1 MNRLNLAGQ
10 NILSNP
16 DNNHFKEIKKPVSNQ
31 DTPTSQSQYSYNQK
45 YQNQSSLT
53 NGLET
58 TFTSIANQQTPISY
72 RQAEQYEQLKTQRLS
87 QIVNK
92 KQMLS
97 PIPMSKKQQMDQT
110 ASSNIS
116 GLNSSYLPPIA
127 SQIGSNSLALSS
139 LNKTER
145 NYFQQ
150 LNSNLLQQDSFQD
163 QKDYSMSNT
172 QQRFI
177 CSRNG
182 SEKTISNNTFYPQF
196 SQQNQ
201 SIFSVNTK
209 QNLDS
214 ILMDTKSSVH
224 PISTKYKVR
233 SCVNIKSTTK
243 HVNGDLTF
251 QSQIQAINEQ
261 IMQSPK
267 PREEQIQKKNFIESS
282 LLQNNNITPISNRR
296 EHKINSSI
304 NILDAQSASSIMNPN
319 ASSISNLKHI
329 FDKKDIADN
338 QILIQSKLN
347 FSQAKDSSKIL
358 NASIQTDR
366 YSQIVQS
373 GQNQNNTVDQ
383 QQSSSLS
390 SATLK
395 NLFYQQ
401 LATNS
406 HIVQNRKEDKLLKFN
421 NNTSSNLMQSEFNKA
436 SDIQSILYKDDDKQK
451 MLYSRQN
458 QNDDSDEDR
467 RMYNELLELSPLPK
481 SRKLD
486 QQDSKNQNQMLIKM
500 CKVDNQSKKEQNE
513 NNNNN
518 EISNQENNTKNQ
530 KVKQEANAVVNSERN
545 IRKLSAQEQMNL
557 TQKDSAVYH
566 GSKSSINIKSV
577 AKKESQYLNE
587 YSLLEQT
594 QTTNNFAFDY
604 KKIDHIVDEAK
615 HFNDKMDIGQAML
628 SATITKNVLPRKLG
642 IVANLNTNK
651 KSINDA
657 IKKRKKR
664 QSFDANGSPLKLEE
678 KGELPALVASQV
690 KGKRVS
696 EFMYN
701 TNIDSSLDELQK
713 NIVNQQVKVFTP
725 ISQKENKSF
734 TPQNY
739 GKQVEAAAIKRNTSL
754 SQHLKKAP
762 SNLVSH
768 KNGLTENENK
778 KPFDKVAFKDSNE
791 IAKYLQ
797 KNMISAQSQND
808 DDNNQEEKQNLN
820 LSRLQISKTYCE
832 MLAQAL
838 KHPDF
843 ENLSFLNLQ
852 DNNLTGSALTL
863 ISQNLPKNLRKID
876 LSNNFLNNNDYIAI
890 CNILYSKQ
898 YPSLIYLNLSN
909 NFLADVGLKS
919 ISASLQRNSTLQL
932 LNLSHNK
939 LTDLS
944 SPYLKD
950 ILLQNSGIQEL
961 YLSWNKLSSKS
972 GVDISIGLS
981 NNVNIKVLDLSHNSL
996 GQNPNLSCGKKL
1008 IESCTKLES
1017 GLIHFDLSYNLFTK
1031 EECKQIA
1038 QALTKNQKLFGFHFE
1053 GNESHATVDSKGFLY
1068 FPNEEEILQRHVSTH
1083 TLMRRDINSVK
1094 CLGQNKLQNF
1104 NCNVTDNCWIC
1115 DGWQEIEFS
1124 ISEGS
1129 SDVFQSEPAFLH
1141 LDFEDFQPMYMDP
1154 DPENPARYILRRMCP
1169 PNRRILFFFTN
1180 PCTKLLFES
1189 NDYEKIDFHINEQN
1203 LAIYDEDDDNT
1214 QQSENTFS
1222 AHHLQNSKQRKF
1234 NVKYLDGTVMEYIVP
1249 TTVNVISTKLYQN
1262 IYKKK
1267 GDYEVQIKCLPRQE
1281 ETYYK
1286 INYTNQW
1293 HRGISLFKSF
1303 IPDNPEL
1310 EQKCFED
1317 DWNNSKLQ
1325 NIFQQADKNTN
1336 LNECKRIILEQYPKI
1351 RVVYR
1356 YLSCFGILNDVFC
1369 VTLSTFARFA
1379 QESKIIDNN
1388 LMRMRDVECIFIAAS
1403 SKALKVKN
1411 YRAPEKTVIR
1421 SEFVELMG
1429 RLALDK
1435 FIRTKVAKTSSEA
1448 LRLLLNNQKF
1458 LQYIAEY
1465 EDPQQWRNIRFWT
1478 KQCDEMM
1485 KRYINFIKTLW
1496 NEYSDSR
1503 KSEKRSAPSNQKTM
1517 SLQEFQDMV
1526 EDFHLKDTLLTE
1538 RDIVLSYN
1546 LSLQTLQDEINS
1558 EKYMAMN
1565 FVEFL
1570 EGLARLAEFK
1580 SRTPVGERDEAYQNS
1595 EKIQIRLEYKIES
1608 LLECM
1613 SIKYQ
1618 DVMKLKRKKQMI
1630 MLQKQLLQRSGSRL
1644 LSLKV
1649 KKSFIQFSQ
1658 TELGEQ
1664 TGTNKFQNTVQRV
1677 VNTMNVINAFKQ
1689 KAQDASKSSIDILD
1703 EENNQQFSKNSL
1715 VSIASQSE
1723 INKMNS
1729 RQLQRIDSEMDEFED
1744 EEHSFTL
1751 SNKNQKNQHKIKKS
1765 NEESELVSLKNIE
1778 ESD

>member
-16 DNNHFKEIKKPVSNQ
+16 DYNHFKEIKKPVSNQ

-58 TFTSIANQQTPISY
+58 TFTSIANQQTPMSY
-72 RQAEQYEQLKTQRLS
+72 RHADQFEQLKTQRLS
-87 QIVNK
+87 QIVNG

-110 ASSNIS
+110 ASSNMS
-116 GLNSSYLPPIA
+116 GLNSSYLPSIA
-127 SQIGSNSLALSS
+127 SQTGSNNLALSS
-139 LNKTER
+139 LNRTER

-177 CSRNG
+177 YSRNG
-182 SEKTISNNTFYPQF
+182 SEKTLSNNTFYPQF
-196 SQQNQ
+196 NQQNQ
-201 SIFSVNTK
+201 SIFTVNTK

-214 ILMDTKSSVH
+214 ILMESKIQSH

-233 SCVNIKSTTK
+233 SCVNIKSSTK
-243 HVNGDLTF
+243 NVHGDLTF
-251 QSQIQAINEQ
+251 QSQVQAVNEQ

-267 PREEQIQKKNFIESS
+267 PRDEQIQKKNFVDSS

-296 EHKINSSI
+296 EHKIHSSI
-304 NILDAQSASSIMNPN
+304 NILDVQSTSSIMNPN
-319 ASSISNLKHI
+319 TSSVSNLKQI
-329 FDKKDIADN
+329 FDKKDILNYDN
-338 QILIQSKLN
+338 EILIQNKLN
-347 FSQAKDSSKIL
+347 FTQAKDSSKIL

-366 YSQIVQS
+366 CSQIFQQVS
-373 GQNQNNTVDQ
+373 NLKNTLDQ

-395 NLFYQQ
+395 NVFYQQ

-406 HIVQNRKEDKLLKFN
+406 HIVQNRKEDKLQKLN
-421 NNTSSNLMQSEFNKA
+421 YNNSTNIMQNEYNNT
-436 SDIQSILYKDDDKQK
+436 SDIQSIIYKENDKK
-451 MLYSRQN
+451 KIIYSRQN
-458 QNDDSDEDR
+458 SNDDSDEDR

-486 QQDSKNQNQMLIKM
+486 QQDTKNQLLIKM
-500 CKVDNQSKKEQNE
+500 CKVDNPVKAEQNE
-513 NNNNN
+513 NNNKN
-518 EISNQENNTKNQ
+518 EISNLENTTKNS
-530 KVKQEANAVVNSERN
+530 KPKSEVSVTSERN
-545 IRKLSAQEQMNL
+545 IRKLSAQEQINI
-557 TQKDSAVYH
+557 TQKNNAAVH
-566 GSKSSINIKSV
+566 GSKSSINIKSIP
-577 AKKESQYLNE
+577 KKESQYLNE
-587 YSLLEQT
+587 YSLLEQA
-594 QTTNNFAFDY
+594 QTTNNFAIDY

-628 SATITKNVLPRKLG
+628 STTITKNVLPRKLG

-664 QSFDANGSPLKLEE
+664 QSFDANGSPLKQEE
-678 KGELPALVASQV
+678 KGELPALLASQV

-701 TNIDSSLDELQK
+701 TNNDSSLDEQQQS
-713 NIVNQQVKVFTP
+713 IINQQVKIFTP

-739 GKQVEAAAIKRNTSL
+739 GKQVQAATIKRNASL

-778 KPFDKVAFKDSNE
+778 KPFDKVAFQDSNE

-797 KNMISAQSQND
+797 KNMISSESQND
-808 DDNNQEEKQNLN
+808 EENNQEEKQNLN

-843 ENLSFLNLQ
+843 ENLNFLNLQ
-852 DNNLTGSALTL
+852 DNNLTGSALSL
-863 ISQNLPKNLRKID
+863 ISQNLPKHLRKID
-876 LSNNFLNNNDYIAI
+876 LSNNFLNNNDNIAI

-909 NFLADVGLKS
+909 NLLADIGLKS
-919 ISASLQRNSTLQL
+919 ISASLQRNSTLQQ

-944 SPYLKD
+944 SPYLKE

-972 GVDISIGLS
+972 GFDISIGLS
-981 NNVNIKVLDLSHNSL
+981 NNVNIRVLDLSHNSL
-996 GQNPNLSCGKKL
+996 GQNPNLHCGKKL

-1038 QALTKNQKLFGFHFE
+1038 EALTKNQKLYGFHFE

-1068 FPNEEEILQRHVSTH
+1068 FPNEEEILQKHVSTH

-1115 DGWQEIEFS
+1115 DGWQEIEFQ

-1141 LDFEDFQPMYMDP
+1141 LDFEDFQPMYMDR
-1154 DPENPARYILRRMCP
+1154 DPENPTRYFLRRMCP

-1189 NDYEKIDFHINEQN
+1189 NDYEKIDFHVNDQN
-1203 LAIYDEDDDNT
+1203 LAIYDDDDDTT

-1249 TTVNVISTKLYQN
+1249 TTVNVISTKLHQN
-1262 IYKKK
+1262 IQKKK
-1267 GDYEVQIKCLPRQE
+1267 GDYEIQIKCLPRQE

-1325 NIFQQADKNTN
+1325 NIFQQADKTAN
-1336 LNECKRIILEQYPKI
+1336 LSECKRIILDQYPKI
-1351 RVVYR
+1351 RVLYR
-1356 YLSCFGILNDVFC
+1356 YLSCFGIINDVFC
-1369 VTLSTFARFA
+1369 VTLSAFAHFA

-1435 FIRTKVAKTSSEA
+1435 FIRTKVAKTPSEA
-1448 LRLLLNNQKF
+1448 LNLLLNNQKF
-1458 LQYIAEY
+1458 LQYTAEY

-1503 KSEKRSAPSNQKTM
+1503 KSEKRGAPSNQKTM

-1526 EDFHLKDTLLTE
+1526 EEFHLKDSLLTE
-1538 RDIVLSYN
+1538 RDVVLSYN

-1580 SRTPVGERDEAYQNS
+1580 SRTPVGERDEAYKDS

-1618 DVMKLKRKKQMI
+1618 DVMKTKRKKQMI

-1664 TGTNKFQNTVQRV
+1664 TPSNKFASTVQRV
-1677 VNTMNVINAFKQ
+1677 VNTMSVINAFKS
-1689 KAQDASKSSIDILD
+1689 KVQDTSLSSSEILD
-1703 EENNQQFSKNSL
+1703 EENNQQFTKNSFL
-1715 VSIASQSE
+1715 SIASQPE

-1751 SNKNQKNQHKIKKS
+1751 SNKKQKNQQKMKQQ
-1765 NEESELVSLKNIE
+1765 NEESQPVSLKNIE
-1778 ESD
+1778 ENN

>member
-1 MNRLNLAGQ
+1 M
-10 NILSNP
+10 
-16 DNNHFKEIKKPVSNQ
+16 
-31 DTPTSQSQYSYNQK
+31 
-45 YQNQSSLT
+45 
-53 NGLET
+53 
-58 TFTSIANQQTPISY
+58 
-72 RQAEQYEQLKTQRLS
+72 
-87 QIVNK
+87 
-92 KQMLS
+92 
-97 PIPMSKKQQMDQT
+97 
-110 ASSNIS
+110 S
-116 GLNSSYLPPIA
+116 GLNSSYLPPIVP
-127 SQIGSNSLALSS
+127 QLGSSNLTLSN
-139 LNKTER
+139 LNRTER

-150 LNSNLLQQDSFQD
+150 LNSNLLQQESFQD
-163 QKDYSMSNT
+163 QKDNSMSNT
-172 QQRFI
+172 QQRFLY
-177 CSRNG
+177 SRNG
-182 SEKTISNNTFYPQF
+182 SEKTLSNNTFYPQF
-196 SQQNQ
+196 NQQGQ

-214 ILMDTKSSVH
+214 ILMDSKSSAH

-233 SCVNIKSTTK
+233 SCVNIKSSTK

-251 QSQIQAINEQ
+251 QSQVQAVNEQ

-267 PREEQIQKKNFIESS
+267 PREGQIQNKNFIESS
-282 LLQNNNITPISNRR
+282 LLQNNHITPISNRR

-304 NILDAQSASSIMNPN
+304 NILDVQSASSIVNPN
-319 ASSISNLKHI
+319 ASSVSNLKHI
-329 FDKKDIADN
+329 FDKKDTTDN
-338 QILIQSKLN
+338 EILIQSKLN
-347 FSQAKDSSKIL
+347 ISQAKDSSKIL

-366 YSQIVQS
+366 QSQIYQQA
-373 GQNQNNTVDQ
+373 QNQKNTVDQ
-383 QQSSSLS
+383 QQLSSLS
-390 SATLK
+390 SASLK
-395 NLFYQQ
+395 NIFYQQ

-406 HIVQNRKEDKLLKFN
+406 HIVQNKKEDKLQKFN
-421 NNTSSNLMQSEFNKA
+421 NNNNNSSNLMQNEFNNT
-436 SDIQSILYKDDDKQK
+436 SDIQSIIYKDSNKQQII
-451 MLYSRQN
+451 YSRQN
-458 QNDDSDEDR
+458 SNDDSDEDR

-486 QQDSKNQNQMLIKM
+486 QQDSKNQNQILIKM
-500 CKVDNQSKKEQNE
+500 CKVDNSVKSESNE
-513 NNNNN
+513 SNNINDMSNLEN
-518 EISNQENNTKNQ
+518 ISKNQ
-530 KVKQEANAVVNSERN
+530 KPKQDVVEANSEKN
-545 IRKLSAQEQMNL
+545 IRKLSAQESTNL
-557 TQKDSAVYH
+557 TRKDGTASH
-566 GSKSSINIKSV
+566 GSKSSINIKSI

-587 YSLLEQT
+587 YSLLEQA

-628 SATITKNVLPRKLG
+628 STTITKNVLPRKLG

-678 KGELPALVASQV
+678 KGELPALLASQV

-701 TNIDSSLDELQK
+701 TNTQDSSLDELQK
-713 NIVNQQVKVFTP
+713 NLINSSVKIFTP
-725 ISQKENKSF
+725 ISQKENKSY

-739 GKQVEAAAIKRNTSL
+739 GKQVQAATIKRNVSL

-778 KPFDKVAFKDSNE
+778 KPFDKVAFKNSNE

-797 KNMISAQSQND
+797 QNMISSQNQND
-808 DDNNQEEKQNLN
+808 EDNNQDEKQNLN

-843 ENLSFLNLQ
+843 ENLNFLNLQ
-852 DNNLTGSALTL
+852 DNNLTGSALSL

-876 LSNNFLNNNDYIAI
+876 LSNNFLNNNDYVAI

-909 NFLADVGLKS
+909 NLLTDIGLKS
-919 ISASLQRNSTLQL
+919 ISASLQRNSTLQQ

-944 SPYLKD
+944 SPNLKE

-972 GVDISIGLS
+972 GIDISIGLS
-981 NNVNIKVLDLSHNSL
+981 NNINIKVLDLSHNSL
-996 GQNPNLSCGKKL
+996 GQNPNLHCGKKL

-1038 QALTKNQKLFGFHFE
+1038 EALKKNQKLFGFHFE
-1053 GNESHATVDSKGFLY
+1053 GNESHATVDSRGFLY
-1068 FPNEEEILQRHVSTH
+1068 FPNEEEILQKHVSTH

-1115 DGWQEIEFS
+1115 DGWQEIEFF

-1141 LDFEDFQPMYMDP
+1141 LDFEDFQPMYMDR
-1154 DPENPARYILRRMCP
+1154 DPENPNRYFLRRMCP
-1169 PNRRILFFFTN
+1169 PNRQILFFFTN

-1189 NDYEKIDFHINEQN
+1189 NDYEKIDFHVNEQS
-1203 LAIYDEDDDNT
+1203 LAIYDEEDDTT

-1249 TTVNVISTKLYQN
+1249 TTVNVINTKLHQN
-1262 IYKKK
+1262 IQKKK
-1267 GDYEVQIKCLPRQE
+1267 GDYEIQVKCLPRQE

-1317 DWNNSKLQ
+1317 DWNNSKLS
-1325 NIFQQADKNTN
+1325 NILQQADKGAN
-1336 LNECKRIILEQYPKI
+1336 LNECKRIILDQYPKI
-1351 RVVYR
+1351 RVLYR
-1356 YLSCFGILNDVFC
+1356 YLSCFGVLNDVFC
-1369 VTLSTFARFA
+1369 VTLSAFAHFA

-1435 FIRTKVAKTSSEA
+1435 FIRTKVAKTPSEA
-1448 LRLLLNNQKF
+1448 LNLLLNNQKF
-1458 LQYIAEY
+1458 VQYTAEY

-1485 KRYINFIKTLW
+1485 KSYINFIKTLW
-1496 NEYSDSR
+1496 NEYADSR
-1503 KSEKRSAPSNQKTM
+1503 KSEKRGAPSNQKTM

-1538 RDIVLSYN
+1538 RDVVLSYN

-1580 SRTPVGERDEAYQNS
+1580 SRTPVGERDEAYKDS

-1618 DVMKLKRKKQMI
+1618 DVMKIKRKKQMI
-1630 MLQKQLLQRSGSRL
+1630 MMQKQLLQRSGSRL

-1664 TGTNKFQNTVQRV
+1664 TGSNKFANTVQRV
-1677 VNTMNVINAFKQ
+1677 VNTMSVINAFKQ
-1689 KAQDASKSSIDILD
+1689 KAQDSVKSSTDILD
-1703 EENNQQFSKNSL
+1703 EENNQPYSKNSF
-1715 VSIASQSE
+1715 VSIASQPE

-1729 RQLQRIDSEMDEFED
+1729 KQLQRIDSEMDEFED

-1751 SNKNQKNQHKIKKS
+1751 SNTKQKNQQKIKQK
-1765 NEESELVSLKNIE
+1765 NDESQPVSLKNIE
-1778 ESD
+1778 ENN